1 MQIEFRT
8 KNAAI
13 RSEIESFLDE
23 WRSKD
28 SFCVNTSGS
37 TGRPK
42 SISIKKVFAE
52 SSARKTLDYFNL
64 EEGNKALFCLSPET
78 IAGKMMLVRAIVGN
92 LKLIVS
98 DINSTPLE
106 SIMENEKLDLSA
118 MVPLQVD
125 KSLIRDSSKMRN
137 IRNLIIGGAGISEK
151 LEKEILSFQ
160 LKAFHSFGMTETI
173 SHIALRQID
182 GKQPIYKALKN
193 TIFSQGKEGNLI
205 IDSPDIGVHKLETND
220 LVKLLDE
227 NSFLWIGRK
236 DNVINTG
243 GIKVY
248 PEQIETKLNTKQNI
262 FISSLRDETL
272 GNCII
277 LCVEGNSF
285 DLNLFDS
292 LTKFERPKY
301 IYYFDSFIY
310 TNSNK
315 INRIETTNHLSDAR
329 KQIL

>member
-13 RSEIESFLDE
+13 RSEIEIFLNE

-227 NSFLWIGRK
+227 SSFLWIGRK

>member
-8 KNAAI
+8 KNASI
-13 RSEIESFLDE
+13 RSEIEIFLNE

-64 EEGNKALFCLSPET
+64 VEGNKALFCLSPET

-106 SIMENEKLDLSA
+106 SIMENEKLDLTA

-125 KSLIRDSSKMRN
+125 KSLIRDSAKMRN

-182 GKQPIYKALKN
+182 GKKPIYKALKN

-227 NSFLWIGRK
+227 SSFLWIGRK